1 MHAADIKA
9 SLEKAGT
16 SCAQVAKALKVP
28 PSTVH
33 QVIYGRGVS
42 RRVAAHISRTI
53 GVPVSK
59 LWPGRYPRLEL
70 AELRAA
76 A

>member
-1 MHAADIKA
+1 MHPADIKA
-9 SLEKAGT
+9 SLEKAGK
-16 SCAQVAKALKVP
+16 SCAKVAKELDVL

-33 QVIYGRGVS
+33 QVIYGRCSS
-42 RRVAAHISRTI
+42 RKVATHISRAI